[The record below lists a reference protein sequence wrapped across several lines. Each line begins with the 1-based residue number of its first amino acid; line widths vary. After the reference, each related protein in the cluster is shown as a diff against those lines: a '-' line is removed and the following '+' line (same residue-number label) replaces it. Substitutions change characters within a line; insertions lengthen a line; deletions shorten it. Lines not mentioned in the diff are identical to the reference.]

1 MSAGRRDQDLEPL
14 RRELESLDGLAVRR
28 GVELARLTTFRIGGP
43 ADLLVEARHEAA
55 LVALLQTVERHQVSF
70 VLLGIG
76 SNVLIPDEG
85 VRGVVVRLAGEFGS
99 MSFEGTTVV
108 AGGAL
113 ALPKLARASIARGLV
128 GLEALAGF
136 PSSVGGAVRMNAG
149 CYGSEIKDVL
159 RSVRVVDRYGRVD
172 ALTVE
177 DLEASYRT
185 TRLQQSGQI
194 VVSASFELA
203 RGDSEAAARRAAEL
217 DEKRRGSLPWGEPS
231 AGSVFRNPPG
241 DSAGRL
247 IDRCGLKGTRH
258 GGAQISPRHGN
269 VIVNVGG
276 ARAADVL
283 ALMARARHKVA
294 ERFAIRLEP
303 EIVLIGSL
311 AARWRRLVE
320 AADAETGSRVAPAS
334 LQ

>member
-1 MSAGRRDQDLEPL
+1 MNAGRRVQALEPL
-14 RRELESLDGLAVRR
+14 RRELESLDGLAVSRDA
-28 GVELARLTTFRIGGP
+28 ELARLTTFRIGGT
-43 ADLLVEARHEAA
+43 ADLLVEAHNEAA
-55 LVALLQTVERHQVSF
+55 LVALLRTVERHRVPL

-76 SNVLIPDEG
+76 SNVLVPDEG

-99 MSFEGTTVV
+99 MRFEGTTVV

-159 RSVRVVDRYGRVD
+159 RSVRVVDRLGRVD
-172 ALTVE
+172 TLAVE

-194 VVSASFELA
+194 VMRASFELT

-217 DEKRRGSLPWGEPS
+217 DEKRRHSLPWGEPS
-231 AGSVFRNPPG
+231 AGSIFRNPPG

-247 IDRCGLKGTRH
+247 IDRCGLKGMTQ

-276 ARAADVL
+276 ARGEDVL
-283 ALMARARHKVA
+283 ALMAQARHAVA
-294 ERFAIRLEP
+294 ERFAVRLEP
-303 EIVLIGSL
+303 EIVLLGSL

-334 LQ
+334 PE